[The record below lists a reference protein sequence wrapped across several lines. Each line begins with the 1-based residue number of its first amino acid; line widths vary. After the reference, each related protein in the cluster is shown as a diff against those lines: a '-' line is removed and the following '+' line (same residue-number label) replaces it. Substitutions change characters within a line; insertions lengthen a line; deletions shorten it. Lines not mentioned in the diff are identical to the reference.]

1 MPREA
6 SITYDNVAA
15 IADAIKASGGKPN
28 PRLVRERHGSGSLGT
43 VHKYFQQWLAGQKRQ
58 VEASLTLPPGL
69 QRAILEFLDQELTS
83 ARATLEA
90 DLADAQQASAD
101 LATENER
108 QATQIDALQT
118 ELEELS
124 AEKASLVGRVSQM
137 EQDLGTTRDEAARE
151 REGAEAARTELAKTQ
166 LRLEAMPIL
175 EKENE
180 RLQAALDIERT
191 ARTDAERQSATAGA
205 KADGL
210 AARLADTQAQHQQLS
225 DQVKELQAQRDSEWT
240 ARTDVER
247 AAAGAGAKVEDLGAR
262 LAEAQEQQR
271 QMAAQVKEA
280 RDALVRATEQLANAL
295 AQRAE
300 ESTKAAERIGHLEGT
315 VATLEKQLAAVTE
328 AAKPKTARA
337 GAKGKA
343 E

>member
-28 PRLVRERHGSGSLGT
+28 PRLIRERHGSGSLGT

-108 QATQIDALQT
+108 QAAQIDALQAD
-118 ELEELS
+118 LEELS

-137 EQDLGTTRDEAARE
+137 EHDLSATRDEAARE

-180 RLQAALDIERT
+180 RLQAALDVERT
-191 ARTDAERQSATAGA
+191 ARTDAERLAATAGT
-205 KADGL
+205 KAEGL
-210 AARLADTQAQHQQLS
+210 SARLADTQAQHQQLA
-225 DQVKELQAQRDSEWT
+225 DQVKELQAQRTSEWT

-262 LAEAQEQQR
+262 LAEAQELQR
-271 QMAAQVKEA
+271 QTASQAKEA
-280 RDALVRATEQLANAL
+280 RDALVRATEQLATTQ
-295 AQRAE
+295 AQRVE
-300 ESTKAAERIGHLEGT
+300 EATKAAERIGHLEGI
-315 VATLEKQLAAVTE
+315 VATLEKQVAANKT
-328 AAKPKTARA
+328 ASKPKT
-337 GAKGKA
+337 GGEGKA
-343 E
+343 